1 MIDTTRVLRW
11 SLVIAYAGAIF
22 WASSLHGPPIEI
34 ERRYVD
40 KAAHFVE
47 FFVFGALLAR
57 AVHARGAPRS
67 SRLLLTLAIATLYAA
82 SDELHQKFVPG
93 RSCELADVIADAA
106 GAAAGILVWGR
117 LAAKHARLR

>member
-1 MIDTTRVLRW
+1 VIDTTRLLRW

-34 ERRYVD
+34 GRRHAD
-40 KAAHFVE
+40 KGLHFAG
-47 FFVFGALLAR
+47 FFVFGALLVR
-57 AVHARGAPRS
+57 AVHARGAPRT

-93 RSCELADVIADAA
+93 RSCELADMIADAA

-117 LAAKHARLR
+117 LAIKHARLR